1 VIGDQSGQIKIYNF
15 GSWTLTYYIQAHNNV
30 INRIMPSPFNN
41 GEYVATCSYAEVKIW
56 STFNFSAIRT
66 YSQHYSMVYALEWL
80 DAVTLASSG
89 YSEGLIKI
97 WSMSTGQTKRE
108 INTNTYIFSLK
119 LIRNTFY
126 LAAGLSFDIRIYN
139 INDGSLVSTL
149 RGHRDGVSD
158 LVQIDESDLL
168 ASSSYDNS
176 VRIWNLTTNE
186 CKFILQGHSD
196 WISSLKQINSEILA
210 SASLDKTLKL
220 WNFKLGKEISSL
232 KGHTGEIRHSI
243 GLNNNEQLLVSG
255 SLDQTI
261 KIWNFSTGGCLKTL
275 ETQSGIWS
283 LAVIERKK
291 NISKFFSN
299 KFEIFLLWIL
309 EMLKNIFKVLSSS
322 TSPLPLST
330 FTKYSTLNTTST
342 PKIPGYLYY
351 KIERQKPLYC
361 E

>member
-1 VIGDQSGQIKIYNF
+1 VIGDQFGQIKIYNF
-15 GSWTLTYYIQAHNNV
+15 WSWSLIYLFQAHNNI
-30 INRIMPSPFNN
+30 INRILQSPFNN

-66 YSQHYSMVYALEWL
+66 YSQHTSTVYASEWL

-126 LAAGLSFDIRIYN
+126 LAAGLSYDIRIYN

-158 LVQIDESDLL
+158 LVQINESDLL

-210 SASLDKTLKL
+210 SASLDNTLKL
-220 WNFKLGKEISSL
+220 WNLKSGKEISSL
-232 KGHTGEIRHSI
+232 KGHEDHIRHSI

-255 SLDQTI
+255 SLDKTI
-261 KIWNFSTGGCLKTL
+261 KMWNFSTGGCLKTI
-275 ETQSGIWS
+275 ETPSGIWS
-283 LAVIERKK
+283 LAVIEGKK
-291 NISKFFSN
+291 TTSKFFSN
-299 KFEIFLLWIL
+299 KFVILLFWIL
-309 EMLKNIFKVLSSS
+309 ETLKNIFKVLSSS
-322 TSPLPLST
+322 TSPLPLSAS
-330 FTKYSTLNTTST
+330 TKYSSTTTTST
-342 PKIPGYLYY
+342 AKTPGNLNHKIGR
-351 KIERQKPLYC
+351 K
-361 E
+361 